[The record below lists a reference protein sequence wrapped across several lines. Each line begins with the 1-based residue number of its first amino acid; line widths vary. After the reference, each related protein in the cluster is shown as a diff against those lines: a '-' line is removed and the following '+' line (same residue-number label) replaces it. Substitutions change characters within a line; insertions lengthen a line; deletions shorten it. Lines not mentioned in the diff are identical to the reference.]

1 MKARTTATARLS
13 ALTAGKTAKR
23 QRKITVTI
31 GGKQYRLL
39 ERTAKAMNSVR
50 GRWCG
55 TDNTAKSVFF
65 AFVWPFAETLLHDR
79 TELAACI
86 SSGIATGENGLSAP
100 EPLNGLRLAALEAAF
115 DRFGLTTPET
125 VGIYGRDYTN
135 KT

>member
-1 MKARTTATARLS
+1 MKAKTTATARLS

-31 GGKQYRLL
+31 GGRQYRLL
-39 ERTAKAMNSVR
+39 ERTAKAMNSVK

-79 TELAACI
+79 VELAVSI
-86 SSGIATGENGLSAP
+86 LSGIATGANGLSAP
-100 EPLNGLRLAALEAAF
+100 EPLNSQRLKALEAAL

-125 VGIYGRDYTN
+125 VELVERDGLR
-135 KT
+135 